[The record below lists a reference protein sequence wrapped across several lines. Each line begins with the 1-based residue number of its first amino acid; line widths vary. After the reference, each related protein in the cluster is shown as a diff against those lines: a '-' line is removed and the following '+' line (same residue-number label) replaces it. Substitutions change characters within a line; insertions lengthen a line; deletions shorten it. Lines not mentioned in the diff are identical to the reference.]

1 MHLCE
6 IPVDQISGLEIPNG
20 LPIIFD
26 LNSKCAKLLDD
37 GTGRDPLEVHNFGSS
52 ASYLFRP
59 CTNPDGSDYEQ
70 CTQWTSWRMVQ
81 RYHQRTVKFWTVYDA
96 QLHNVQVKIS
106 ARPMISLS
114 QFVDMRVTMISVDR
128 GWRAH
133 LQIELRRNELNTLF
147 GRLVFV
153 VLDDPAKENW
163 SSLCM
168 NSRGDNLSCT

>member
-1 MHLCE
+1 MIASSENTIRDLLMHLCE

-20 LPIIFD
+20 PPIIFD

-70 CTQWTSWRMVQ
+70 C
-81 RYHQRTVKFWTVYDA
+81 
-96 QLHNVQVKIS
+96 
-106 ARPMISLS
+106 PMISLS

-153 VLDDPAKENW
+153 VLDDPAKEN
-163 SSLCM
+163 
-168 NSRGDNLSCT
+168 